1 MTLSNGSHPSN
12 GTHADPQGPPADDE
26 PKRVLI
32 ILDVQVGML
41 SDPPKGIPAGTFV
54 GANIAAILA
63 HARAAPTPPRIVHIR
78 NCGDPGED
86 DEHGAPGWALVHAP
100 LPGEFVVD
108 KRKNNAFAGTELG
121 ALVPPTAEIVLV
133 GMQSDFCIRA
143 TCSAALSRGN
153 EVLLVRGAH
162 ATYDRVEV
170 LDHGTITPAA
180 VVEAEIEGELEEA
193 GVIMLEM
200 KDLPQLFT
208 DS

>member
-1 MTLSNGSHPSN
+1 MTLPSGIHPES
-12 GTHADPQGPPADDE
+12 TDEEQKDD

-32 ILDVQVGML
+32 VLDVQVGML
-41 SDPPKGIPAGTFV
+41 SPPPTGVPSASTV
-54 GANIAAILA
+54 GPNIAAILSY
-63 HARAAPTPPRIVHIR
+63 ARTLSPPPRIVHVR
-78 NCGDPGED
+78 NCGDAGEP
-86 DEHGAPGWALVHAP
+86 DERGAPGWQLVHEP

-108 KRKNNAFAGTELG
+108 KRKNNAFAGTDLG
-121 ALVPPTAEIVLV
+121 EIVPTTAQIVMV

-143 TCSAALSRGN
+143 TCSAALARGN

-170 LDHGTITPAA
+170 LDHGTITPAS

-193 GVIMLEM
+193 GVVLLEM
-200 KDLPQLFT
+200 KDLPEMFT